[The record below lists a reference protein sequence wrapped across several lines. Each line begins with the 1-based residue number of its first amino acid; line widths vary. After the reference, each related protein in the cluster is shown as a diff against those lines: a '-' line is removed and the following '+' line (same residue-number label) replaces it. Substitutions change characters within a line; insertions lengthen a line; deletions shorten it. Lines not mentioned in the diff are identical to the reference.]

1 MTLPGRSPVAA
12 SLAVVATLALLVGGC
27 SGDDGDGAAGEDQV
41 STTSTMP
48 ATTAPPGRPEG
59 AVEVGF
65 RDLETGQCF
74 DPIEDSRVDELAVW
88 VLDCEL
94 PHTHEVYDVVTYE
107 GEGAGPGTSY
117 PGVATVQDWAEQTC
131 FDRFEEFV
139 GVRWTMSELDIAVW
153 WPSEDSWARA
163 DRSVI
168 CTVMSDSGDQLSG
181 TRRDSRA

>member
-1 MTLPGRSPVAA
+1 
-12 SLAVVATLALLVGGC
+12 
-27 SGDDGDGAAGEDQV
+27 
-41 STTSTMP
+41 MP
-48 ATTAPPGRPEG
+48 ATTAPPGRPDG

-131 FDRFEEFV
+131 FDRFEDFV
-139 GVRWTMSELDIAVW
+139 GVRWTMSELDIEVW

>member
-1 MTLPGRSPVAA
+1 MTPSARSRLAA
-12 SLAVVATLALLVGGC
+12 SLAAVTTLALLAGAC
-27 SGDDGDGAAGEDQV
+27 SGDDGGGDAGDDEV

-48 ATTAPPGRPEG
+48 ATTAPPGRPDG

-94 PHTHEVYDVVTYE
+94 PHAHEVYDVVTYE

-131 FDRFEEFV
+131 FDRFEDFV
-139 GVRWTMSELDIAVW
+139 GVRWTMSELDIEVW

-168 CTVMSDSGDQLSG
+168 CTVMSDSGDQLTG